1 MSGVFAGIT
10 LLPPPLLHPGFFIIP
25 GPEPGFFW
33 PIDIEN
39 VKYYLCFIVITHHI
53 TLVIMKK
60 QIQHI
65 TTFDIQTGQIT
76 IYMDQNKA
84 AETLNLLIK
93 PSLIAS
99 SPSTLNNVS
108 GVVMVNKVIPGLHTL
123 RSFIESATSFLSDIV
138 EYIGG
143 LMVECVFVIAS
154 ISFVLAVLWLPLPF
168 SFMQDS
174 R

>member
-84 AETLNLLIK
+84 AETLNQDKRSLLNKLQTGAIIINGLIITNNIQIIK
-93 PSLIAS
+93 SKR
-99 SPSTLNNVS
+99 
-108 GVVMVNKVIPGLHTL
+108 GKK
-123 RSFIESATSFLSDIV
+123 
-138 EYIGG
+138 
-143 LMVECVFVIAS
+143 
-154 ISFVLAVLWLPLPF
+154 
-168 SFMQDS
+168 
-174 R
+174 